1 MSEPKRYFW
10 LKLHKD
16 FFQRKEIK
24 RLRKIAGG
32 DTYTIIYLKML
43 LRSIMSDGK
52 LYFDGLEDDFASEL
66 ALDLDEKEENVQI
79 TIQYL
84 LKSGLLEMC
93 SDEEYYLPDTK
104 DSTGCETAAASRM
117 RKCRAKKEQ
126 LKCNN
131 VTHML
136 QNGYGE
142 IEKDIEID
150 KELYKE
156 KDIDIDKELYKEKD
170 IDIDTLSLCKQKT
183 LIHDAWEDAF
193 DLITANVKKSLDNLV
208 DEYGAV
214 ITKQAILDAKKQGKS
229 HIKYV
234 EGVLKNKMLEENI
247 PANNPKRKRFV
258 KPTLSEIEQYCIER
272 NNNINAAHF
281 YDYYESNGWKVGKN
295 SMKDWKAAVRTWERS
310 EYRKPNSKKNS
321 KEDAINVVN
330 NLMNKLGGVD
340 TEQSTTDFSSTID
353 VTDSV
358 VY

>member
-104 DSTGCETAAASRM
+104 DSTGCETAVASRV
-117 RKCRAKKEQ
+117 RKHRERKKALQCNTDVTQVKQ
-126 LKCNN
+126 LCN
-131 VTHML
+131 
-136 QNGYGE
+136 GE
-142 IEKDIEID
+142 IEKELEIDIEIE
-150 KELYKE
+150 KE
-156 KDIDIDKELYKEKD
+156 IDSSAS
-170 IDIDTLSLCKQKT
+170 TT
-183 LIHDAWEDAF
+183 
-193 DLITANVKKSLDNLV
+193 T
-208 DEYGAV
+208 
-214 ITKQAILDAKKQGKS
+214 
-229 HIKYV
+229 
-234 EGVLKNKMLEENI
+234 
-247 PANNPKRKRFV
+247 KRKRFE
-258 KPTLSEIEQYCIER
+258 KPTLSQITQYCLER
-272 NNNINAAHF
+272 NNNVNAEQF

-295 SMKDWKAAVRTWERS
+295 AMKDWKACVRTWERNG
-310 EYRKPNSKKNS
+310 YDKPIKKKNN
-321 KEDAINVVN
+321 KQDALNDMRD
-330 NLMNKLGGVD
+330 LMNEYGGVN
-340 TEQSTTDFSSTID
+340 EQSNEPSTEDTGSTID
-353 VTDSV
+353 IEYRVEHQPI
-358 VY
+358 

>member
-117 RKCRAKKEQ
+117 RRCRAKKEQ
-126 LKCNN
+126 LERNN
-131 VTHML
+131 VTRML
-136 QNGYGE
+136 QSGYGE
-142 IEKDIEID
+142 IEKELE
-150 KELYKE
+150 KELEKE
-156 KDIDIDKELYKEKD
+156 KE
-170 IDIDTLSLCKQKT
+170 
-183 LIHDAWEDAF
+183 
-193 DLITANVKKSLDNLV
+193 LDNKC
-208 DEYGAV
+208 AS
-214 ITKQAILDAKKQGKS
+214 TKQ
-229 HIKYV
+229 
-234 EGVLKNKMLEENI
+234 
-247 PANNPKRKRFV
+247 KRKRFV
-258 KPTLSEIEQYCIER
+258 KPTISDIEQYCSEKNIS
-272 NNNINAAHF
+272 INAQQF
-281 YDYYESNGWKVGKN
+281 IDYYESNGWKVGRN
-295 SMKDWKAAVRTWERS
+295 SMKDWQATVRRWAS
-310 EYRKPNSKKNS
+310 NNYGKKKSSKDN
-321 KEDAINVVN
+321 AINVVKEVMEEYRN
-330 NLMNKLGGVD
+330 
-340 TEQSTTDFSSTID
+340 EQQGDDSSITID

>member
-117 RKCRAKKEQ
+117 RRCRAKKEQ
-126 LKCNN
+126 LERNN
-131 VTHML
+131 VTRML
-136 QNGYGE
+136 QSGYGE
-142 IEKDIEID
+142 KEKELEKDIEIE
-150 KELYKE
+150 KE
-156 KDIDIDKELYKEKD
+156 
-170 IDIDTLSLCKQKT
+170 
-183 LIHDAWEDAF
+183 IHSSA
-193 DLITANVKKSLDNLV
+193 KS
-208 DEYGAV
+208 
-214 ITKQAILDAKKQGKS
+214 TTT
-229 HIKYV
+229 
-234 EGVLKNKMLEENI
+234 
-247 PANNPKRKRFV
+247 KRKRFV
-258 KPTLSEIEQYCIER
+258 KPTISDIEQYCSEKNIS
-272 NNNINAAHF
+272 INAQQF
-281 YDYYESNGWKVGKN
+281 IDYYESNGWKVGRN
-295 SMKDWKAAVRTWERS
+295 SMKDWQATVRRWAS
-310 EYRKPNSKKNS
+310 NNYGKKKNS
-321 KEDAINVVN
+321 KDNAINVVKEVMEEYRN
-330 NLMNKLGGVD
+330 
-340 TEQSTTDFSSTID
+340 EQQGNDSSITID

>member
-104 DSTGCETAAASRM
+104 DSTGCETAVASRV
-117 RKCRAKKEQ
+117 RKHRERKKALQCNTDVTQVKQ
-126 LKCNN
+126 LCN
-131 VTHML
+131 
-136 QNGYGE
+136 GE
-142 IEKDIEID
+142 IEKEIKID
-150 KELYKE
+150 KELY
-156 KDIDIDKELYKEKD
+156 IEKD
-170 IDIDTLSLCKQKT
+170 IDIDTLSLCEQKS
-183 LIHDAWEDAF
+183 LIHDIWENAF

-258 KPTLSEIEQYCIER
+258 KPTVEEVRQYCIER
-272 NNNINAAHF
+272 NNNVNAEQF
-281 YDYYESNGWKVGKN
+281 FDYYESNGWKVGKN
-295 SMKDWKAAVRTWERS
+295 SMKDWKATVRRWASNNYGKR
-310 EYRKPNSKKNS
+310 KNS
-321 KEDAINVVN
+321 KDNAINVVKEVMEEYRN
-330 NLMNKLGGVD
+330 
-340 TEQSTTDFSSTID
+340 EQQRDDSSITID

>member
-117 RKCRAKKEQ
+117 RRCRAKKDKLER
-126 LKCNN
+126 NN
-131 VTHML
+131 VTPML

-142 IEKDIEID
+142 IEIELEKEIKIEKEID
-150 KELYKE
+150 
-156 KDIDIDKELYKEKD
+156 
-170 IDIDTLSLCKQKT
+170 SS
-183 LIHDAWEDAF
+183 A
-193 DLITANVKKSLDNLV
+193 KS
-208 DEYGAV
+208 
-214 ITKQAILDAKKQGKS
+214 TTT
-229 HIKYV
+229 
-234 EGVLKNKMLEENI
+234 
-247 PANNPKRKRFV
+247 KRKRFE

-272 NNNINAAHF
+272 NNNVNAEQF

-310 EYRKPNSKKNS
+310 EYRNVKVSKKQQ
-321 KEDAINVVN
+321 AIDVVN
-330 NLMNKLGGVD
+330 DLMQEFGGAN
-340 TEQSTTDFSSTID
+340 EQSATDSESTID
-353 VTDSV
+353 VTASV
-358 VY
+358 QY

>member
-79 TIQYL
+79 TVQYL

-126 LKCNN
+126 LECNN
-131 VTHML
+131 VTPML

-142 IEKDIEID
+142 KELEKEIEKELEID
-150 KELYKE
+150 
-156 KDIDIDKELYKEKD
+156 
-170 IDIDTLSLCKQKT
+170 SS
-183 LIHDAWEDAF
+183 A
-193 DLITANVKKSLDNLV
+193 KS
-208 DEYGAV
+208 
-214 ITKQAILDAKKQGKS
+214 TTT
-229 HIKYV
+229 
-234 EGVLKNKMLEENI
+234 
-247 PANNPKRKRFV
+247 KRKRFE
-258 KPTLSEIEQYCIER
+258 KPTLSEIEKYCIER
-272 NNNINAAHF
+272 NNNINAAQF
-281 YDYYESNGWKVGKN
+281 YDHYESNGWKVGKN

-321 KEDAINVVN
+321 KEDAINVVKE
-330 NLMNKLGGVD
+330 LMEEY
-340 TEQSTTDFSSTID
+340 EQSATDSESTID
-353 VTDSV
+353 VTDSIQ
-358 VY
+358 Y

>member
-117 RKCRAKKEQ
+117 RRCRAKKEQ
-126 LKCNN
+126 LERNN
-131 VTHML
+131 VTQML
-136 QNGYGE
+136 QSGYGE
-142 IEKDIEID
+142 IEKEKEKEINKEID
-150 KELYKE
+150 NKCA
-156 KDIDIDKELYKEKD
+156 
-170 IDIDTLSLCKQKT
+170 S
-183 LIHDAWEDAF
+183 
-193 DLITANVKKSLDNLV
+193 
-208 DEYGAV
+208 
-214 ITKQAILDAKKQGKS
+214 TKQ
-229 HIKYV
+229 
-234 EGVLKNKMLEENI
+234 
-247 PANNPKRKRFV
+247 KRKRFV
-258 KPTLSEIEQYCIER
+258 KPTISDIEQYCSEKNIS
-272 NNNINAAHF
+272 INAQQF
-281 YDYYESNGWKVGKN
+281 IDYYESNGWKVGRN
-295 SMKDWKAAVRTWERS
+295 SMKDWQATVRRWAS
-310 EYRKPNSKKNS
+310 NNYGKKKSN
-321 KEDAINVVN
+321 KDNAINVVN
-330 NLMNKLGGVD
+330 NLMNKLGGD
-340 TEQSTTDFSSTID
+340 AYERSTTDTESTID
-353 VTDSV
+353 VTASV
-358 VY
+358 HY

>member
-104 DSTGCETAAASRM
+104 DSTGCETAVASRV
-117 RKCRAKKEQ
+117 RKHRERKKALQCNTDVTQVKQ
-126 LKCNN
+126 LCN
-131 VTHML
+131 
-136 QNGYGE
+136 GE
-142 IEKDIEID
+142 IEKELEIDIEIE
-150 KELYKE
+150 KE
-156 KDIDIDKELYKEKD
+156 ID
-170 IDIDTLSLCKQKT
+170 SS
-183 LIHDAWEDAF
+183 A
-193 DLITANVKKSLDNLV
+193 KS
-208 DEYGAV
+208 
-214 ITKQAILDAKKQGKS
+214 TTT
-229 HIKYV
+229 
-234 EGVLKNKMLEENI
+234 
-247 PANNPKRKRFV
+247 KRKRFE
-258 KPTLSEIEQYCIER
+258 KPTLSQITQYCLER
-272 NNNINAAHF
+272 NNCVNAEQF

-295 SMKDWKAAVRTWERS
+295 AMKDWKACVRTWERNG
-310 EYRKPNSKKNS
+310 YDKPIKKKNN
-321 KEDAINVVN
+321 KQDTLNDMRD
-330 NLMNKLGGVD
+330 LMNEYGGVN
-340 TEQSTTDFSSTID
+340 EQSNEPSTEDTGSTID
-353 VTDSV
+353 IEYRVEH
-358 VY
+358 

>member
-104 DSTGCETAAASRM
+104 DSTGCETAVASRV
-117 RKCRAKKEQ
+117 RKHRERKKALQCNTDVTQVKQ
-126 LKCNN
+126 LCN
-131 VTHML
+131 
-136 QNGYGE
+136 GD
-142 IEKDIEID
+142 IEKELEIDIEKEIEID
-150 KELYKE
+150 SSAS
-156 KDIDIDKELYKEKD
+156 
-170 IDIDTLSLCKQKT
+170 TT
-183 LIHDAWEDAF
+183 
-193 DLITANVKKSLDNLV
+193 T
-208 DEYGAV
+208 
-214 ITKQAILDAKKQGKS
+214 
-229 HIKYV
+229 
-234 EGVLKNKMLEENI
+234 
-247 PANNPKRKRFV
+247 KRKRFE
-258 KPTLSEIEQYCIER
+258 KPTLSQITQYCLER
-272 NNNINAAHF
+272 NNNVNAEQF

-295 SMKDWKAAVRTWERS
+295 AMKDWKACVRTWERNG
-310 EYRKPNSKKNS
+310 YDKPIKKKNN
-321 KEDAINVVN
+321 KQDTLNDMRD
-330 NLMNKLGGVD
+330 LMNEYGGVN
-340 TEQSTTDFSSTID
+340 EQSNEPSTEDTGSTID
-353 VTDSV
+353 IEYRVEHQPI
-358 VY
+358 

>member
-104 DSTGCETAAASRM
+104 DSTGCETAVASRV
-117 RKCRAKKEQ
+117 RKHRERKKALQCNTDVTQVKQ
-126 LKCNN
+126 LCNGEIE
-131 VTHML
+131 L
-136 QNGYGE
+136 EKDIE
-142 IEKDIEID
+142 IEKDID
-150 KELYKE
+150 
-156 KDIDIDKELYKEKD
+156 
-170 IDIDTLSLCKQKT
+170 SS
-183 LIHDAWEDAF
+183 A
-193 DLITANVKKSLDNLV
+193 KS
-208 DEYGAV
+208 
-214 ITKQAILDAKKQGKS
+214 TTT
-229 HIKYV
+229 
-234 EGVLKNKMLEENI
+234 
-247 PANNPKRKRFV
+247 KRKRFE
-258 KPTLSEIEQYCIER
+258 KPTLSQITQYCLER
-272 NNNINAAHF
+272 NNNVNAEQF

-295 SMKDWKAAVRTWERS
+295 AMKDWKACVRTWERNG
-310 EYRKPNSKKNS
+310 YDKPIKKKNN
-321 KEDAINVVN
+321 KQDTLNDMRD
-330 NLMNKLGGVD
+330 LMNEYGGVN
-340 TEQSTTDFSSTID
+340 EQSNEPSTEDTGSTID
-353 VTDSV
+353 IEYRVEH
-358 VY
+358 

>member
-79 TIQYL
+79 TVQYL

-104 DSTGCETAAASRM
+104 DSTGCETAVASRV
-117 RKCRAKKEQ
+117 RKYREKQKALQCNTDVTQAKH
-126 LKCNN
+126 LCN
-131 VTHML
+131 
-136 QNGYGE
+136 GE
-142 IEKDIEID
+142 IEKEKELELEKDIEI
-150 KELYKE
+150 E
-156 KDIDIDKELYKEKD
+156 KD
-170 IDIDTLSLCKQKT
+170 SS
-183 LIHDAWEDAF
+183 A
-193 DLITANVKKSLDNLV
+193 KS
-208 DEYGAV
+208 
-214 ITKQAILDAKKQGKS
+214 TTT
-229 HIKYV
+229 
-234 EGVLKNKMLEENI
+234 
-247 PANNPKRKRFV
+247 KRKRFE
-258 KPTLSEIEQYCIER
+258 KPSISDIKQYCIER
-272 NNNINAAHF
+272 NNNIDASQF

-321 KEDAINVVN
+321 KEDAINVVKE
-330 NLMNKLGGVD
+330 LMEEY
-340 TEQSTTDFSSTID
+340 EQSATDSESAID

-358 VY
+358 QY

>member
-104 DSTGCETAAASRM
+104 DSTGCETAVASRV
-117 RKCRAKKEQ
+117 RKHRERKKALQCNTDVTQVKQ
-126 LKCNN
+126 LCN
-131 VTHML
+131 
-136 QNGYGE
+136 GE
-142 IEKDIEID
+142 IEKELEIEIE
-150 KELYKE
+150 KELE
-156 KDIDIDKELYKEKD
+156 IELD
-170 IDIDTLSLCKQKT
+170 SS
-183 LIHDAWEDAF
+183 A
-193 DLITANVKKSLDNLV
+193 KS
-208 DEYGAV
+208 
-214 ITKQAILDAKKQGKS
+214 TTT
-229 HIKYV
+229 
-234 EGVLKNKMLEENI
+234 
-247 PANNPKRKRFV
+247 KRKRFE

-272 NNNINAAHF
+272 KNNVNAEQF
-281 YDYYESNGWKVGKN
+281 FDYYESNGWKVGKN

-310 EYRKPNSKKNS
+310 EYRKSNYKKNS

-340 TEQSTTDFSSTID
+340 TEQPATDFESTID

>member
-1 MSEPKRYFW
+1 MPMSEPKRYFW

-104 DSTGCETAAASRM
+104 NSTGCETAAASRM

-156 KDIDIDKELYKEKD
+156 KDIDID
-170 IDIDTLSLCKQKT
+170 TLSLCEQKS
-183 LIHDAWEDAF
+183 LIHDIWEDAF

-258 KPTLSEIEQYCIER
+258 KPTTSEIEQYCIER
-272 NNNINAAHF
+272 NNNVNAEQF
-281 YDYYESNGWKVGKN
+281 FDYYESNGWKVGKN

-321 KEDAINVVN
+321 KEDAINVVRE
-330 NLMNKLGGVD
+330 LMNEYAN
-340 TEQSTTDFSSTID
+340 EQSEDDNSVID

>member
-117 RKCRAKKEQ
+117 RKCRAKKDKLER
-126 LKCNN
+126 NN
-131 VTHML
+131 VTPML
-136 QNGYGE
+136 QSGYGE
-142 IEKDIEID
+142 IEIE
-150 KELYKE
+150 KELE
-156 KDIDIDKELYKEKD
+156 IDKELYKEKD
-170 IDIDTLSLCKQKT
+170 IDIDTLSLCEQKS
-183 LIHDAWEDAF
+183 LIHDVWEDTF

-214 ITKQAILDAKKQGKS
+214 LTKKAILDAKKQGKS

-234 EGVLKNKMLEENI
+234 EGVLKNKMLERNV
-247 PANNPKRKRFV
+247 PVSNTKKKRFV
-258 KPTLSEIEQYCIER
+258 KPTVEEVKQYCIGR
-272 NNNINAAHF
+272 NNCVNAEQF

-295 SMKDWKAAVRTWERS
+295 AMKDWKACVRTWERNG
-310 EYRKPNSKKNS
+310 YDKPIKKKNN
-321 KEDAINVVN
+321 KQDALNDMRD
-330 NLMNKLGGVD
+330 LMNEYGGVN
-340 TEQSTTDFSSTID
+340 EQSNEPSTEDTGSTID
-353 VTDSV
+353 IEYRVEH
-358 VY
+358 

>member
-117 RKCRAKKEQ
+117 RKCRAKKDKLER
-126 LKCNN
+126 NN
-131 VTHML
+131 VTQML
-136 QNGYGE
+136 QSGYGE
-142 IEKDIEID
+142 IEIELEKDIEIE
-150 KELYKE
+150 KE
-156 KDIDIDKELYKEKD
+156 IDSSAS
-170 IDIDTLSLCKQKT
+170 TT
-183 LIHDAWEDAF
+183 
-193 DLITANVKKSLDNLV
+193 T
-208 DEYGAV
+208 
-214 ITKQAILDAKKQGKS
+214 
-229 HIKYV
+229 
-234 EGVLKNKMLEENI
+234 
-247 PANNPKRKRFV
+247 KRKRFE
-258 KPTLSEIEQYCIER
+258 KPTLSQITQYCLER
-272 NNNINAAHF
+272 NNNVNAEQF

-295 SMKDWKAAVRTWERS
+295 AMKDWKACVRTWERNG
-310 EYRKPNSKKNS
+310 YDKPIKKKNN
-321 KEDAINVVN
+321 KQDTLNDMRD
-330 NLMNKLGGVD
+330 LMNEYGGVN
-340 TEQSTTDFSSTID
+340 EQSNEPSTEDTGSTID
-353 VTDSV
+353 IEYRVEH
-358 VY
+358 

>member
-104 DSTGCETAAASRM
+104 DSTGCETAVASRV
-117 RKCRAKKEQ
+117 RKHRERKKALQCNADVTRVKQ
-126 LKCNN
+126 LCNGE
-131 VTHML
+131 L
-136 QNGYGE
+136 EKELEKELE
-142 IEKDIEID
+142 IE
-150 KELYKE
+150 L
-156 KDIDIDKELYKEKD
+156 
-170 IDIDTLSLCKQKT
+170 DTK
-183 LIHDAWEDAF
+183 
-193 DLITANVKKSLDNLV
+193 ANKSP
-208 DEYGAV
+208 
-214 ITKQAILDAKKQGKS
+214 TKA
-229 HIKYV
+229 
-234 EGVLKNKMLEENI
+234 
-247 PANNPKRKRFV
+247 KRFV

-272 NNNINAAHF
+272 NNNVNAEQF

-295 SMKDWKAAVRTWERS
+295 SMKDWKAAVRTWEKNN
-310 EYRKPNSKKNS
+310 YNKPAKSNKQN
-321 KEDAINVVN
+321 AIDVVN
-330 NLMNKLGGVD
+330 KLMREYGGED
-340 TEQSTTDFSSTID
+340 EQSTTDSESTID
-353 VTDSV
+353 VTASV
-358 VY
+358 QY

>member
-10 LKLHKD
+10 LRLHKD

-104 DSTGCETAAASRM
+104 DGTGCETAAASRM
-117 RKCRAKKEQ
+117 RKCRAKKDKLER
-126 LKCNN
+126 NN
-131 VTHML
+131 VTPML
-136 QNGYGE
+136 QSGYGE
-142 IEKDIEID
+142 IEKEIE
-150 KELYKE
+150 KELE
-156 KDIDIDKELYKEKD
+156 IEL
-170 IDIDTLSLCKQKT
+170 DTK
-183 LIHDAWEDAF
+183 
-193 DLITANVKKSLDNLV
+193 ANKSP
-208 DEYGAV
+208 
-214 ITKQAILDAKKQGKS
+214 
-229 HIKYV
+229 
-234 EGVLKNKMLEENI
+234 NK
-247 PANNPKRKRFV
+247 AKRFV
-258 KPTLSEIEQYCIER
+258 KPTINEIQDYCIER
-272 NNNINAAHF
+272 NNNVNAEQF
-281 YDYYESNGWKVGKN
+281 FDYYESNGWKVGKN

-340 TEQSTTDFSSTID
+340 TEQPTTDFESTID

>member
-117 RKCRAKKEQ
+117 RKCRAKKDKLER
-126 LKCNN
+126 NN
-131 VTHML
+131 VTPLL
-136 QNGYGE
+136 QSGYGE
-142 IEKDIEID
+142 IEKELEKDIEIE
-150 KELYKE
+150 KE
-156 KDIDIDKELYKEKD
+156 
-170 IDIDTLSLCKQKT
+170 
-183 LIHDAWEDAF
+183 IHSSA
-193 DLITANVKKSLDNLV
+193 KS
-208 DEYGAV
+208 
-214 ITKQAILDAKKQGKS
+214 TTT
-229 HIKYV
+229 
-234 EGVLKNKMLEENI
+234 
-247 PANNPKRKRFV
+247 KRKRFE
-258 KPTLSEIEQYCIER
+258 KPTLSQITQYCLER
-272 NNNINAAHF
+272 NNNVNAEQF

-295 SMKDWKAAVRTWERS
+295 SMKDWKACVRTWERNG
-310 EYRKPNSKKNS
+310 YDKPIKKKNN
-321 KEDAINVVN
+321 KQDALNDMRD
-330 NLMNKLGGVD
+330 LMNEYGGVN
-340 TEQSTTDFSSTID
+340 EQSNEPSTEDTGSTID
-353 VTDSV
+353 IEYRVEH
-358 VY
+358 

>member
-79 TIQYL
+79 TVQYL

-117 RKCRAKKEQ
+117 RKCRAKKNKLER
-126 LKCNN
+126 NN
-131 VTHML
+131 VTPML
-136 QNGYGE
+136 QSSYGE
-142 IEKDIEID
+142 IEKELEIE
-150 KELYKE
+150 KE
-156 KDIDIDKELYKEKD
+156 KD
-170 IDIDTLSLCKQKT
+170 SS
-183 LIHDAWEDAF
+183 A
-193 DLITANVKKSLDNLV
+193 KS
-208 DEYGAV
+208 
-214 ITKQAILDAKKQGKS
+214 TTT
-229 HIKYV
+229 
-234 EGVLKNKMLEENI
+234 
-247 PANNPKRKRFV
+247 KRKRFE
-258 KPTLSEIEQYCIER
+258 KPTISDIEQYCIER
-272 NNNINAAHF
+272 NNNINANQF

-295 SMKDWKAAVRTWERS
+295 PMKDWKAAVRTWERS

-340 TEQSTTDFSSTID
+340 TEQPTTDLESAID

>member
-104 DSTGCETAAASRM
+104 DSTGCETAVASRV
-117 RKCRAKKEQ
+117 RKHRERKKALQCNTDVTQVKQ
-126 LKCNN
+126 LCN
-131 VTHML
+131 
-136 QNGYGE
+136 GE
-142 IEKDIEID
+142 IEIELEKDIEIE
-150 KELYKE
+150 KE
-156 KDIDIDKELYKEKD
+156 
-170 IDIDTLSLCKQKT
+170 
-183 LIHDAWEDAF
+183 IHSSA
-193 DLITANVKKSLDNLV
+193 KS
-208 DEYGAV
+208 
-214 ITKQAILDAKKQGKS
+214 TTT
-229 HIKYV
+229 
-234 EGVLKNKMLEENI
+234 
-247 PANNPKRKRFV
+247 KRKRFE
-258 KPTLSEIEQYCIER
+258 KPTLSQITQYCLER
-272 NNNINAAHF
+272 NNNVNAEQF

-295 SMKDWKAAVRTWERS
+295 SMKDWKACVRTWECNG
-310 EYRKPNSKKNS
+310 YDKPIKKKNN
-321 KEDAINVVN
+321 KQDALNDMRD
-330 NLMNKLGGVD
+330 LMNEYGGVN
-340 TEQSTTDFSSTID
+340 EQSNEPSTEDTGSTID
-353 VTDSV
+353 IEYRVEHQPI
-358 VY
+358 